1 MLCRP
6 GELHGQ
12 KGAQESDGQEIEEGE
27 RQPGARPPSAAH
39 KSARG
44 KTRRAKT
51 RRSKPPTKVASAFQ
65 LMIDTI
71 NETERLRAKNER
83 RDVTDETG

>member
-1 MLCRP
+1 MAKKARKKATAKKSRKAKTARRASTKRP
-6 GELHGQ
+6 
-12 KGAQESDGQEIEEGE
+12 
-27 RQPGARPPSAAH
+27 H

-51 RRSKPPTKVASAFQ
+51 RRSKPPTKAGSAFQ
-65 LMIDTI
+65 LMIETI
-71 NETERLRAKNER
+71 NEAERLRAKNER